1 MRPFAFVCAL
11 AALLLAGC
19 SRPDTPRLEYRR
31 QANAICAA
39 AAQQVRALP
48 QPRSD
53 AELLAVL
60 RRLRAINR
68 RMTERIAVLDA
79 PPGDR
84 AEHRQDAV
92 VDIGLRTDKAAQKL
106 IETLPR
112 SGQPQREL
120 DRRRPALRRA
130 AKRDDHAWARAR
142 LHPCADGPSS
152 ALAEV
157 GARTGA

>member
-1 MRPFAFVCAL
+1 MRRATFPCAL
-11 AALLLAGC
+11 AALLLVGC
-19 SRPDTPRLEYRR
+19 SRPETPRLDYRR
-31 QANAICAA
+31 QTNAICAA
-39 AAQQVRALP
+39 TVQQVRALP

-84 AEHRQDAV
+84 PERRQDAV

-106 IETLPR
+106 IEALSR

-120 DRRRPALRRA
+120 DRRRPTLRRA
-130 AKRDDHAWARAR
+130 AERADHAWARTR
-142 LHPCADGPSS
+142 LHACADGPSS
-152 ALAEV
+152 ALAQV